1 MTMNRESNAKSA
13 GGGRSASRGRH
24 RSCRNSGG
32 GRRNFLGVRCWSATS
47 LMQIGVWLILVNSI
61 VLCSCTSLSINSQN
75 SISKNTVLGDHEEAS
90 VDSGPASVLPVIPAT
105 KATTSSSSD
114 DTARRANNNN
124 NNTDTSSEA
133 RRKEKK
139 GRISNNSS
147 DGGSYNKDSV
157 RINASNNTTAPEG
170 SAAKPKTATG
180 ASAGK
185 EYWNKQQKLATALK
199 EAKKG
204 KYRFNVQLKRR
215 AAGFCRFRH
224 LYGKGPVVV
233 PTEKPFQW
241 IKLEYFLGENRP
253 LGSCRSVGRS
263 EEGTQRKLQR
273 MVGI

>member
-124 NNTDTSSEA
+124 NTDTSSEA

-233 PTEKPFQW
+233 LHRETLPVDK
-241 IKLEYFLGENRP
+241 
-253 LGSCRSVGRS
+253 
-263 EEGTQRKLQR
+263 
-273 MVGI
+273 VGIFFGRKSSIGEL